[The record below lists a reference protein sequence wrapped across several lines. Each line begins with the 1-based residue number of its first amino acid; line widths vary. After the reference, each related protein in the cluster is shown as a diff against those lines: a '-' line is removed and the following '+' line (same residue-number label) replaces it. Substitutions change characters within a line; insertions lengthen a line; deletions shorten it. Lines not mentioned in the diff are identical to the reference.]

1 MRSLA
6 AYVLLASLSLPG
18 VAFAQSAEPST
29 IHWAYST
36 YFGTGWYQV
45 DDSRNAF
52 AVRYTPRRLI
62 RRHSLVEGRRI
73 YGIELRVPVT
83 VGLNHFPLD
92 DLSGSVN
99 PDNLANVSITPA
111 VNLQIPVSERWTLRP
126 FAALGWGTVLNGD
139 ESAWT
144 YWAGIR
150 SRYTFQS
157 GALDGAW
164 INSAGFVGY
173 SPNNGPSSNFW
184 PLMTGLEFAY
194 PLGAYRLQEEQ
205 FILNWHASYTFFGD
219 DLEVLNRALATEAI
233 PDQWELGLGFS
244 KEETPIGVWRFHF
257 DRLGLAYRFSS
268 DGDLQGIGFV
278 FNSLFDL

>member
-1 MRSLA
+1 MRSVA
-6 AYVLLASLSLPG
+6 GCAILLLLSPG
-18 VAFAQSAEPST
+18 GALGQSAEPST

-45 DDSRNAF
+45 NDSRDAF
-52 AVRYTPRRLI
+52 AVRYAPRRLV
-62 RRHSLVEGRRI
+62 RQHSLVEGRRT
-73 YGIELRVPVT
+73 YGMELRIPIT

-92 DLSGSVN
+92 DLQGSVN
-99 PDNLANVSITPA
+99 PDNLANISVTPS
-111 VNLQIPVSERWTLRP
+111 VNLQIPISDRWTLRP

-150 SRYTFQS
+150 SRHTFQS
-157 GALDGAW
+157 GALDWAW

-173 SPNNGPSSNFW
+173 SPNNGPSSSFW

-194 PLGAYRLQEEQ
+194 PLGARRLQGEQ
-205 FILNWHASYTFFGD
+205 VILNWHASYTFFGD
-219 DLEVLNRALATEAI
+219 DLELLNRALMTEAI
-233 PDQWELGLGFS
+233 PDQWELGLGIS
-244 KEETPIGVWRFHF
+244 KQETPIGVWRFRF

-268 DGDLQGIGFV
+268 DRDLQGVGLV
-278 FNSLFDL
+278 FRSLFDL